1 MYASYDSMLSMSPC
15 VLSCFSR
22 IWLFATPWAVVQV
35 YLSREFSKQDT
46 GVGRRALLQ
55 GIFPTQGLNPGLPH
69 CRRIVYHLSQQ
80 RSPGVLAW
88 VAYSFSRISSPNQ
101 ELNSVLLHCRRILY
115 QLNYERSLILCILV
129 IITYFDIILWDIRP
143 RSLTSFN

>member
-1 MYASYDSMLSMSPC
+1 MYTSYDSMLSMSPC

-22 IWLFATPWAVVQV
+22 IRLFATPWAVVQV
-35 YLSREFSKQDT
+35 YLSREFSRQDT
-46 GVGRRALLQ
+46 GVGHHALLQ

-69 CRRIVYHLSQQ
+69 CRWIVYHLSQQ
-80 RSPGVLAW
+80 GSPRVLAW

-101 ELNSVLLHCRRILY
+101 ESNSVLLHCRRILY

-129 IITYFDIILWDIRP
+129 IITYFDIIL
-143 RSLTSFN
+143 